1 MENHIVSS
9 LQLYKKP
16 EKDFVKD
23 KECLI
28 CLETIDLEVAKIVKL
43 PCGCSNSVYHIVCI
57 AQLLSSGKNKNFCP
71 HCKSKYDLT
80 LQQVVQ
86 HSNLITVQ
94 PNTENEQTRLLS
106 CIILVHIF
114 SNSIMNLINIGLS
127 HEYSKND
134 VNIISKILQICYFC
148 KILVNVCIIINLK
161 VNVQQIN
168 SHLSLSYI
176 IQAVLFVLL
185 ICLLSMIETN
195 FNSIIMLL
203 NNVFFVITDL
213 GFRIRIDCKGMNRV
227 NVIEAV

>member
-1 MENHIVSS
+1 MANHIVSS

-16 EKDFVKD
+16 EKDFLKD

-71 HCKSKYDLT
+71 HCKSIYELT

-86 HSNLITVQ
+86 PSNLIAVQ
-94 PNTENEQTRLLS
+94 PNTENEQTRTLS
-106 CIILVHIF
+106 YIILVHIF
-114 SNSIMNLINIGLS
+114 SNSIMNIINIGLS
-127 HEYSKND
+127 HDYSKND
-134 VNIISKILQICYFC
+134 ANIISKILQISYFC

-161 VNVQQIN
+161 VNVKQIN

-213 GFRIRIDCKGMNRV
+213 GFRIRIECKGMNRV
-227 NVIEAV
+227 NVIESV

>member
-16 EKDFVKD
+16 EKDFLKD

-57 AQLLSSGKNKNFCP
+57 AQLLSLGKNKNFCP
-71 HCKSKYDLT
+71 HCKSNYELT

-86 HSNLITVQ
+86 PSNLIAVQ
-94 PNTENEQTRLLS
+94 PNTENEQTRTLS
-106 CIILVHIF
+106 YIILIHIF

-127 HEYSKND
+127 HDYSKND
-134 VNIISKILQICYFC
+134 ANIISKILQISYFC

-161 VNVQQIN
+161 VNVKQIN

-213 GFRIRIDCKGMNRV
+213 GFRIRIECKGMNRV

>member
-1 MENHIVSS
+1 MANHIVSS

-16 EKDFVKD
+16 EKDFLKD

-43 PCGCSNSVYHIVCI
+43 PCGCSNSVYHVVCI

-71 HCKSKYDLT
+71 HCKSIYELT

-86 HSNLITVQ
+86 PSNLIAVQ
-94 PNTENEQTRLLS
+94 PNIENEQTRTLS
-106 CIILVHIF
+106 YIILIHIF

-127 HEYSKND
+127 HDYSKND
-134 VNIISKILQICYFC
+134 ANIISKILQISYFC

-161 VNVQQIN
+161 VNVKQIN

-213 GFRIRIDCKGMNRV
+213 GFRIRIECKGMNRV
-227 NVIEAV
+227 NVIESV